1 MTPSLPTA
9 YLLLSLPYILVI
21 FIALGVLI
29 VNVVSDRL
37 VGSGGSNRCI
47 IVIVALGKGLID
59 TVFANGL
66 LVVVGDVPVLGVL
79 IVVVV
84 VFVLSKGLIVSILA
98 NSILIVVACN
108 VTLISD
114 SKSPPSLN
122 FLISHVLA
130 R

>member
-1 MTPSLPTA
+1 V

-37 VGSGGSNRCI
+37 VGSGSSNRCI

-66 LVVVGDVPVLGVL
+66 LVIVGDVAVLGVL
-79 IVVVV
+79 IVVVAI
-84 VFVLSKGLIVSILA
+84 FVLSKGLIVSILA
-98 NSILIVVACN
+98 DSILIVVACD
-108 VTLISD
+108 VTLISN
-114 SKSPPSLN
+114 SKSPPTLS

-130 R
+130 H